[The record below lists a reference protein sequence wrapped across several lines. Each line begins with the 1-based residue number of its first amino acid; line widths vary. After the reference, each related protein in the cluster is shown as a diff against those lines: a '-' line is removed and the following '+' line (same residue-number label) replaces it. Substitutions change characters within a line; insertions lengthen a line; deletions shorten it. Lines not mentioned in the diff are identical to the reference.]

1 MSVAIHA
8 RDLTIVRNGV
18 SILTGIDFSVGHGER
33 VIVAGENGAGKTTL
47 LKAALGLVPLTAGTL
62 SVLGSVVGSRQ
73 WKIRRRAVGYV
84 NQESVQVDFPISA
97 QEVVEIGLALQPRAG
112 RRSRAL
118 AAMEQTGTATLAQR
132 DYRVLSGGEKQRV
145 SIARCLAQDA
155 AVLLLDEPGAFLD
168 SKARHDVISILEQL
182 NRDSALTVVL
192 VTHQPDEIESEGWR
206 ILTLSGGVI
215 EEAS

>member
-1 MSVAIHA
+1 
-8 RDLTIVRNGV
+8 
-18 SILTGIDFSVGHGER
+18 
-33 VIVAGENGAGKTTL
+33 
-47 LKAALGLVPLTAGTL
+47 
-62 SVLGSVVGSRQ
+62 
-73 WKIRRRAVGYV
+73 
-84 NQESVQVDFPISA
+84 
-97 QEVVEIGLALQPRAG
+97 
-112 RRSRAL
+112 
-118 AAMEQTGTATLAQR
+118 
-132 DYRVLSGGEKQRV
+132 VLSGGEKQRV